1 MDHIITVAA
10 STNTDTLASFS
21 DYGHTVDI
29 AAPGKFIASTV
40 DTDSY
45 AYMNGTSMATPF
57 VVGVASLA
65 RSMRPELSYL
75 DIKHAIIDHAEYVAE
90 FSGVVKNGKRLNAYT
105 TLLSLDNIS
114 PTATIVYST
123 TGWTSGNILATI
135 T

>member
-10 STNTDTLASFS
+10 STNIDTLASFS

-29 AAPGKFIASTV
+29 AAPGLLIASTV
-40 DTDSY
+40 DADSY

-75 DIKHAIIDHAEYVAE
+75 DIKHAIVDHAEYVAG
-90 FSGVVKNGKRLNAYT
+90 FSGVVKNGKRLNAFQ
-105 TLLSLDNIS
+105 TLQSLYQ
-114 PTATIVYST
+114 AQ
-123 TGWTSGNILATI
+123 I